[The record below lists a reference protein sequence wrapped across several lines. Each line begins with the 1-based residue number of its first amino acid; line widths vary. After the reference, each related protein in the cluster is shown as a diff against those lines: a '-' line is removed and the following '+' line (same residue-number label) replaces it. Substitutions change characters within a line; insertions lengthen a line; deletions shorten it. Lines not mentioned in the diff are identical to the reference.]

1 MRIDC
6 SKEFKKLGKLADR
19 MISRN
24 GNAADILRDATS
36 RLDAQTTHTTV
47 CQPQP

>member
-6 SKEFKKLGKLADR
+6 PKEFRKLGKLADR

-24 GNAADILRDATS
+24 GNAADILRDATLQIG
-36 RLDAQTTHTTV
+36 RANDPHYG
-47 CQPQP
+47 